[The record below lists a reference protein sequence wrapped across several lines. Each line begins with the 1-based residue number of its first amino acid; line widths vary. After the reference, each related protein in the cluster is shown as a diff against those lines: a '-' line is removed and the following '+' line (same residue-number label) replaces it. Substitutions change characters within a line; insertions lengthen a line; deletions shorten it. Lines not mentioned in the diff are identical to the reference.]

1 MNEEFLIQ
9 VKEYLDKFST
19 MMKETLDRVDSLE
32 DVLYNKVIN
41 PAAQLEAEY
50 NTGLRRDEFK
60 GKYGEQLSQFNDK
73 LKAIEG
79 DDNFDLA
86 DKAFAD
92 YDALEE
98 KPDEAEYVATL
109 VAKVSEQLEKI
120 AKVYGVSNVEAE
132 HNESEGETEVEAE
145 GETIAEAKE
154 TDESESCEETAAEE
168 TMAEETAAEESAES
182 NAESEVESETEAVEE
197 EELIDTAEEL
207 AEDIRMLEEEL
218 AKYR

>member
-1 MNEEFLIQ
+1 MNEEFLTQI
-9 VKEYLDKFST
+9 KEYLDKFST

-145 GETIAEAKE
+145 GETIAEAQE
-154 TDESESCEETAAEE
+154 TDESESTAEE
-168 TMAEETAAEESAES
+168 TSEAAEETAAEESAES
-182 NAESEVESETEAVEE
+182 EVESESEAVEEEE